1 MGMVRLGATRYRAC
15 AGRVPMIFESYGRG
29 ASLRMLSERYGEDV
43 VVMRLKPEYRRRTP
57 KVLREA
63 IKLASDEQA
72 YYDYY
77 VIATHVIP
85 WLILQ
90 K

>member
-1 MGMVRLGATRYRAC
+1 
-15 AGRVPMIFESYGRG
+15 
-29 ASLRMLSERYGEDV
+29 
-43 VVMRLKPEYRRRTP
+43 MRLKPEYRRRVP

-90 K
+90 KLHIPI